1 MPCASCPGIR
11 TKIWFASDGSYRRA
25 QIYLEGSDG
34 LDRTVSDFGRWA
46 VTPGDRI
53 VLRSTDA
60 DVARFE
66 TIHSGK
72 IRLLDVEGRHI
83 DSELNYDLKFDTTGQ
98 AEFGPMAMSGMY
110 TYFADAAIFK
120 PCNMRRTIPVAMIER
135 HVDLEKLYLRQ
146 REAPGSPLLVRVNAR
161 LEDQPAMEGDAMT
174 ESLVVTS
181 VEDSFPGKS
190 CLDHASLTDSLGW
203 VLVELEGVPIERLD
217 STQIPDLTFAGG
229 SVMGSTGCNSLKGPV
244 EVTPDSL
251 TFGALAMTRRACPDT
266 LEATFVDMLGI
277 VDAYR
282 IYGNELDLLSRG
294 LTPAVFRRQT
304 P

>member
-1 MPCASCPGIR
+1 MAHSRLFSVYRSRRSALLALTLMASWLGCNQPYRGDGLRETVSVSGESSMADSSSAFAGGFYSGVLPCASCPGIR

-66 TIHSGK
+66 AIHSGE

-83 DSELNYDLKFDTTGQ
+83 DSELNYNLKIDTTGQ

-181 VEDSFPGKS
+181 VE
-190 CLDHASLTDSLGW
+190 
-203 VLVELEGVPIERLD
+203 
-217 STQIPDLTFAGG
+217 
-229 SVMGSTGCNSLKGPV
+229 
-244 EVTPDSL
+244 
-251 TFGALAMTRRACPDT
+251 
-266 LEATFVDMLGI
+266 
-277 VDAYR
+277 
-282 IYGNELDLLSRG
+282 
-294 LTPAVFRRQT
+294 
-304 P
+304 